1 MKDRHS
7 KMKVS
12 LSPLSLSTSE
22 EVSGSTAPVSATS
35 LREESPA
42 QGKTG
47 PSLTQNS
54 EKKVRFS
61 EDFIQ
66 AAHTRQATGSQDS
79 ASSESR
85 RLRSL
90 KVSSVASQQPLEN
103 AKQDD
108 DSPQDQGGGP
118 SAPPVIQQHSSEIEC
133 TKKNSSPSPE
143 RACSSVQDLSAQ
155 PVELAKCNISNTNT
169 GMKWHQCP

>member
-22 EVSGSTAPVSATS
+22 EVSGSAAPVSATS

-47 PSLTQNS
+47 PSFTQNS

-61 EDFIQ
+61 EDLIQ
-66 AAHTRQATGSQDS
+66 AAHTRRAMGSQDS

-90 KVSSVASQQPLEN
+90 KVSSAASQQPLEN
-103 AKQDD
+103 

-118 SAPPVIQQHSSEIEC
+118 SAPPVIQQQSSEIEC
-133 TKKNSSPSPE
+133 TKKDSSPSPE
-143 RACSSVQDLSAQ
+143 RACSSVQDRSAQ